1 MNIKEPL
8 DAAIRS
14 LRANKLR
21 SALTALGIIIGV
33 AAVIVVISLIQGL
46 EKSVLKQVESAG
58 SQTLVVRTR
67 FKGETPPEE
76 WNRIRNRDLTLEHMR
91 ALK

>member
-46 EKSVLKQVESAG
+46 EKAYSNRWNLQVAKPSSFE
-58 SQTLVVRTR
+58 L
-67 FKGETPPEE
+67 
-76 WNRIRNRDLTLEHMR
+76 
-91 ALK
+91 ALKEKRPRRMEPYSKPRSDS

>member
-33 AAVIVVISLIQGL
+33 AAVIVVISLINDFILILITHQ
-46 EKSVLKQVESAG
+46 
-58 SQTLVVRTR
+58 
-67 FKGETPPEE
+67 FC
-76 WNRIRNRDLTLEHMR
+76 
-91 ALK
+91 

>member
-58 SQTLVVRTR
+58 SQTLFVRTR
-67 FKGETPPEE
+67 FKGETPPKNGTVFETE
-76 WNRIRNRDLTLEHMR
+76 I
-91 ALK
+91 